1 MRRTKEEAEQTRRA
15 ILAAAERLFAQ
26 KGVNKV
32 SLEQIA
38 DSLGLTRGAVRWHF
52 RDKRGLLFAL
62 LDSEGLPLQELAGN
76 LEIDPKL
83 DPFDELIDITA
94 RLLRDLQS
102 NPKRQRLMKQLVN
115 FVDLEAPEQRRS
127 FDRRIRTAIRTIFEL
142 AAKRRVLAPHWRPD
156 NAALAFYA
164 MISGLI
170 SEWLR
175 GRAHFDLHPDVV
187 DTLDTFVDSLR
198 ARRRSGRTGRK

>member
-15 ILAAAERLFAQ
+15 ILVAAEKLFTQ
-26 KGVNKV
+26 KGVSKV

-62 LDSEGLPLQELAGN
+62 LDSEGLPLQELAGH

-83 DPFDELIDITA
+83 DPFDELIHITT

-102 NPKRQRLMKQLVN
+102 DPKRQRLMKQLVS
-115 FVDLEAPEQRRS
+115 FVDLEAPEQRRA
-127 FDRRIRTAIRTIFEL
+127 FDRNIRTAIGAIFEL

-156 NAALAFYA
+156 NAALAYHA
-164 MISGLI
+164 LISGLV

-175 GRAHFDLHPDVV
+175 GRAPFDLHPDVV
-187 DTLDTFVDSLR
+187 DTLETFVDSLR
-198 ARRRSGRTGRK
+198 AKRRNARK